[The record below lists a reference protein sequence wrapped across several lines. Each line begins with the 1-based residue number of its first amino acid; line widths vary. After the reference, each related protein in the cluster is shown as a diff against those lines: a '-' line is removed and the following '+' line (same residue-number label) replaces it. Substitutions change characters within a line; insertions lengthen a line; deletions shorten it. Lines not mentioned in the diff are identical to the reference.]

1 MIYAVVRRDEFNTI
15 VDVKASCHQEHSDAE
30 VFTINYGKIEWC
42 AYGLRVQFIDIMGD
56 LNNKFPARITVRFQV
71 RCIPIK
77 NVLEWMEECVNAM
90 DTLRR
95 GDQVKEPEIA
105 QYVVNYIETFLQG
118 QIDSIINS
126 QQD

>member
-1 MIYAVVRRDEFNTI
+1 
-15 VDVKASCHQEHSDAE
+15 
-30 VFTINYGKIEWC
+30 
-42 AYGLRVQFIDIMGD
+42 
-56 LNNKFPARITVRFQV
+56 
-71 RCIPIK
+71 
-77 NVLEWMEECVNAM
+77 MEECVNAM